1 MGFGV
6 LAGYGE
12 PKPRKQS
19 NNSYAYCYSTRI
31 DRITTNA
38 YMIDKLVESLYMIFQ

>member
-1 MGFGV
+1 MV
-6 LAGYGE
+6 NLNLENKATT
-12 PKPRKQS
+12 RTLI
-19 NNSYAYCYSTRI
+19 ASTRV